1 MYGLIVAAITK
12 GLKARG
18 LKMDVSQL
26 RKNHIVFVRFGE
38 SCHYSVIRS
47 VNGRTVTLADPSLG
61 EIKMKR
67 EIFSRI
73 FTGNVLVV
81 ERPDD

>member
-1 MYGLIVAAITK
+1 
-12 GLKARG
+12 
-18 LKMDVSQL
+18 MDVSQL

-47 VNGRTVTLADPSLG
+47 VNGRTVTLADPLTPG

-81 ERPDD
+81 ERPDDY